1 MKTDKTKPQPSSPS
15 LLAGHPQLI
24 LYNASVITV
33 NPRQPRAQALAIM
46 DDRILAVG
54 DNDHIRALSA
64 PDTKQIDM
72 GGSAIVPGFND
83 AHCHIAYSG
92 LQHLRCVNC
101 NLPTIPEIQQAIRER
116 AEKTP
121 QGEWVQ
127 GFHYDDSK
135 TAERRFIT
143 RDDLDAVAP
152 NHPVFILHR
161 GGHTTYVNSLALE
174 RMGITDATTDHEGGR
189 YDRDANGRMI
199 GRVCSKAIDPF
210 YEVIPFEFTRTERQQ
225 AATLIARMM
234 SRAGITSVQDMWA
247 MPDDLRSYQDAH
259 LTGEWPVRLSCLIH
273 FAHMDKIIAA
283 GLRGG
288 FGDSWVKISGLKLI
302 CDGSFSERTA
312 RLSAPYIGRPD
323 DYGILVMD
331 EEELYPHAIK
341 AHKADFQI
349 GVHVNGDAAIDVVL
363 SLYERLQREHPRP
376 DPRFRLEHCTV
387 LNDNLIQRI
396 KALNAIPTPFSTY
409 VYYRG
414 EVMSEYGAERM
425 EKMFAV
431 RSLLDAGVMVA
442 PGSDYP
448 PGPFE
453 PMMALQAL
461 VTRTDS
467 NGQVWGVSQKIIVP
481 EAIRVLTLHGAY
493 ASFEE
498 NIKGS
503 LEPGKLAD
511 LTVLGKD
518 PETTDPNELINIPI
532 ERTMVGGKWVYEA

>member
-1 MKTDKTKPQPSSPS
+1 MNSDNLPSQSFPSFLIGRPQT
-15 LLAGHPQLI
+15 I
-24 LYNASVITV
+24 LFNAQVITV
-33 NPRQPRAQALAIM
+33 NPQQPYAQAVAIL

-54 DNDHIRALSA
+54 DNDQVHALAA
-64 PDTKQIDM
+64 PNTKQIDM
-72 GGSAIVPGFND
+72 GGSTIVPGFND
-83 AHCHIAYSG
+83 AHCHISYSG
-92 LQHLRCVNC
+92 LFHLRCVNC
-101 NLPTIPEIQQAIRER
+101 NLRTIPEIQAVIRER
-116 AEKTP
+116 VEETP
-121 QGEWVQ
+121 PGEWVY
-127 GFHYDDSK
+127 GFHYDDTK
-135 TAERRFIT
+135 TSERRFIT

-152 NHPVFILHR
+152 NHPVFMLHR
-161 GGHTTYVNSLALE
+161 GGHTAYVNSLALK
-174 RMGITDATTDHEGGR
+174 RLGITETTNDPEGGR
-189 YDRDANGRMI
+189 YDRDATGRMI

-210 YEVIPFEFTRTERQQ
+210 YEVIPFEFTRAERQQ

-234 SRAGITSVQDMWA
+234 SHAGITSVQDMWA
-247 MPDDLRSYQDAH
+247 MPDDVLSYQDAY

-273 FAHMDKIIAA
+273 FSHMDKIVAA

-302 CDGSFSERTA
+302 CDGSLAERTA
-312 RLSAPYIGRPD
+312 SLTEPYIDRPN

-331 EEELYPHAIK
+331 EEELYPDAIK
-341 AHKADFQI
+341 AHRADFQI
-349 GVHVNGDAAIDVVL
+349 GVHANGDAAIDVVL

-387 LNDNLIQRI
+387 LNDSLIRRI
-396 KALNAIPTPFSTY
+396 KMLNAIPTPFSTY

-414 EVMSEYGAERM
+414 EVMPEYGPERL

-467 NGQVWGVSQKIIVP
+467 AGQVWGASQKIKVA

-493 ASFEE
+493 ASHEE
-498 NIKGS
+498 NLKGS

-511 LTVLGKD
+511 LTVLGKN
-518 PETTDPNELINIPI
+518 PETTDPYALIDIPVI
-532 ERTMVGGKWVYEA
+532 RTMVGGKWVYEA